1 MRGDRE
7 VDGQIKRNKEGEW
20 VNRGGRKGKTVMD
33 ERNKTAEEGG
43 KRKKNMQP
51 LVSPKAQWYDGES
64 TLIKGT
70 EAAKASR
77 MRGKEW

>member
-43 KRKKNMQP
+43 KRKK
-51 LVSPKAQWYDGES
+51 KHA
-64 TLIKGT
+64 TLG
-70 EAAKASR
+70 
-77 MRGKEW
+77 